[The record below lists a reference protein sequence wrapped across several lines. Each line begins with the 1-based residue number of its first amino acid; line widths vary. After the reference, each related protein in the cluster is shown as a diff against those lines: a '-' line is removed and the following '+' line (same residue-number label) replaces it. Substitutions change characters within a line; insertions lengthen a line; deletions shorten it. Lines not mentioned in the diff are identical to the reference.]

1 MRDPHDPSFS
11 RNNSP
16 ARSWPGA
23 QPSSPARHCVS
34 AMNCDRCGRAA
45 TSSEHYRFCAS
56 CSLFVCD
63 TCMPTGTDAC
73 ANCVEQRERE
83 EAAAPPPAP
92 PQRRTTTTARRAG
105 ASGAAAKSG
114 AAKGGAA
121 KGGAA
126 KSRAAKRRAART
138 KAASVE
144 TANGAA
150 TSPLINEASP
160 SAPPAATVEAHT
172 NGKAPSAAD
181 GGSADNGAPEPIDVA
196 EPVALVAASAEA
208 AQTPV
213 ATQLTSIP
221 ASIWESIGPR
231 SMGTMP
237 PPVGAQV
244 PRPRLQP
251 VAPRPP
257 LQAAQPRVS
266 TAPRAVSLPS
276 PRPSGAAK
284 PAAASPSGAWTIDW
298 GRLLTRVAMAAA
310 LAAALTIAAFAF
322 EIATSPGPEGAVRD
336 SRSSIQEQPSAR
348 PSAPAAQGRSYT
360 VRSGDT
366 LRSLAR
372 RFYGSE
378 EKWRRIYLRNR
389 DELPNPESLRVGQVL
404 IIPAG

>member
-1 MRDPHDPSFS
+1 MRDPHDPTFS
-11 RNNSP
+11 RNHSP

-23 QPSSPARHCVS
+23 QQSSPARHCVS

-45 TSSEHYRFCAS
+45 TSSAHYRFCAS

-83 EAAAPPPAP
+83 EAAAPPPATP
-92 PQRRTTTTARRAG
+92 RRRTTTTARRAG
-105 ASGAAAKSG
+105 AS
-114 AAKGGAA
+114 
-121 KGGAA
+121 GGAA

-138 KAASVE
+138 KAANVE
-144 TANGAA
+144 SAKGAA
-150 TSPLINEASP
+150 TSPLIEEASP
-160 SAPPAATVEAHT
+160 SAPPAVTVEAHT

-181 GGSADNGAPEPIDVA
+181 GGSSDNGAPEPIHVA
-196 EPVALVAASAEA
+196 EPVAVVAGTAEA
-208 AQTPV
+208 AQAPV
-213 ATQLTSIP
+213 ATQLTSIS

-251 VAPRPP
+251 VAPPPP

-266 TAPRAVSLPS
+266 TAPRATSIPP
-276 PRPSGAAK
+276 PRQSGAAR
-284 PAAASPSGAWTIDW
+284 PAAASSSGAWTIDW
-298 GRLLTRVAMAAA
+298 GRLLTRVAMAAV
-310 LAAALTIAAFAF
+310 LAAALTVAAFAF
-322 EIATSPGPEGAVRD
+322 EIATSPEPEGAVRD

-348 PSAPAAQGRSYT
+348 PSPPAAQGRSYT

-378 EKWRRIYLRNR
+378 ERWRRIYLRNR